1 MRHPHP
7 QLGRAAAPL
16 LAFLLCSLAV
26 RAFAQMPPRVP
37 VADRLAAIPN
47 LEQRLAAL
55 AKGLDAVADKTSL
68 TATTTRFIVEV
79 LNEAKA
85 DPTAF
90 DPRPVTTGARPPAA
104 AAPPAAPAQP
114 APSTLPP
121 APPKPAELPRKHSA
135 YIATFGITMDF
146 EAELKRAETLLAA
159 IRARRDPLASVTG
172 DVHLAY
178 RSDLD
183 GMLMP
188 YRIYVPPDYDKSK
201 KYPLIMFLHG
211 ANCDENTFMGIGVLQ
226 PAAKLHGYIVAS
238 INGRGPFSGYRK
250 ENGAQKDLFDV
261 MALMQKYYN
270 IDDQRVYL
278 TGHSMGGMG
287 TWSVGLEYRDRFA
300 ALAPMA
306 GTRSMPDLEA
316 QLASGRKIPI
326 LITAGG
332 LDKAL
337 PPEPAIQVYRK
348 LKELGYP
355 AKVVVY
361 PEDNHQAVFTSSIPE
376 VFAWFDAHKLGG

>member
-1 MRHPHP
+1 MRHPLRP
-7 QLGRAAAPL
+7 QPGRAVVL
-16 LAFLLCSLAV
+16 ILIILLCPLAV
-26 RAFAQMPPRVP
+26 SATAQMPPRVP

-55 AKGLDAVADKTSL
+55 AKGLDAAADKTSL
-68 TATTTRFIVEV
+68 TATTARFIVEV
-79 LNEAKA
+79 TIEAKA

-90 DPRPVTTGARPPAA
+90 DARPVTTGARPPAA
-104 AAPPAAPAQP
+104 APPPATAPTLQP
-114 APSTLPP
+114 PP
-121 APPKPAELPRKHSA
+121 TPPKPAELPKKHSA

-146 EAELKRAETLLAA
+146 EAELKRAETLLVA
-159 IRARRDPLASVTG
+159 IRAKRDPLASVTG

-250 ENGAQKDLFDV
+250 ENGAQQDLFDV
-261 MALMQKYYN
+261 MALMHKYYN

-287 TWSVGLEYRDRFA
+287 TWSVGLECRDRLA

-306 GTRSMPDLEA
+306 GTRNTPDLEA

-332 LDKAL
+332 LDTAL

-355 AKVVVY
+355 AKIVVY

-376 VFAWFDAHKLGG
+376 VFAWFDAHRLGG